1 MSLNQ
6 KTDIEILR
14 AFEIFQGLMTR
25 EINIILE
32 ISQLLS
38 LVNGQEVL
46 KQSELSMDLFL
57 IVSGRLNVTMAYPT
71 INGKRMQKIAL
82 LKSGD
87 IFGEIGFLEGKR
99 RSASITSV
107 ENSQVVKIDGMKLHE
122 TFEINQHLGYIMM
135 RNIALVIARRLVD
148 INFQLRN
155 ADQMGTY

>member
-1 MSLNQ
+1 MKLI
-6 KTDIEILR
+6 KKIDIEKLKV
-14 AFEIFQGLMTR
+14 FEIFQGLMTR

-32 ISQLLS
+32 ISQQIELS
-38 LVNGQEVL
+38 NGEDVL
-46 KQSELSMDLFL
+46 KQSDLSMDIFL
-57 IVSGRLNVTMAYPT
+57 IIAGRLNVTIAYQA

-107 ENSQVVKIDGMKLHE
+107 DDSQVLKIDGMKLHE
-122 TFEINQHLGYIMM
+122 VFEINQHLGYIMM

-155 ADQMGTY
+155 ADQGFR